1 MPPRVKCK
9 KEDIVSVAFEIARER
24 GPQAL
29 TAREVA
35 SKMGI
40 STQPIFTCF
49 SSMDE
54 LKSAVYARAFGFF
67 QNYLGEG
74 LKQDVPFLG
83 VGKQYIHFAKQEKE
97 LFKMLFLDKT
107 ENACI
112 RAGDALRLAQ
122 EFVLESVMKNYNMDK
137 DTAAHF
143 IRNLWVTSVSL
154 AVMLV
159 TDDCPFTDEDIGAIF
174 AEMSLSLCKTYKE
187 IPGMVKGE
195 YDKDAIFDELVGKK
209 RR

>member
-1 MPPRVKCK
+1 MPPKVKCK

-35 SKMGI
+35 SRMGI

-54 LKSAVYARAFGFF
+54 LKTAVYARASDFF

-74 LKQDVPFLG
+74 MKQEIPFLG
-83 VGKQYIHFAKQEKE
+83 VGKQYINFAKQEKE
-97 LFKMLFLDKT
+97 LFKMMFLDKT
-107 ENACI
+107 ENARI
-112 RAGDALRLAQ
+112 RSADALKKAQ
-122 EFVLESVMKNYNMDK
+122 EFVLGSVMKNYDMDCE
-137 DTAAHF
+137 TATHF

-154 AVMLV
+154 AVMIV
-159 TDDCPFTDEDIGAIF
+159 MDDSPFTEDDIGVIF
-174 AEMSLSLCKTYKE
+174 SEISLSLCKAYKE

-195 YDKDAIFDELVGKK
+195 YDKGAIFDRLVGKK
-209 RR
+209 HR